1 MRSVF
6 SSWVGKL
13 TGCALCLIVLAAS
26 ADARLISFRGTL
38 PDVLPGIDGNGN
50 ADFGNTS
57 DASVK
62 VTVNTREERILIQAR
77 GKVQNLSRRSFRA
90 EDSFVGLQA
99 FGLVVVSDLYQVS
112 SRGSASFTGRVY
124 AL

>member
-1 MRSVF
+1 MLKVLNG
-6 SSWVGKL
+6 WVGKVV
-13 TGCALCLIVLAAS
+13 GCALCLVVVAAS
-26 ADARLISFRGTL
+26 AEAELISFSGSL
-38 PDVLPGIDGNGN
+38 ANVLPGIDAFGN
-50 ADFGNTS
+50 ADFGNTA

-99 FGLVVVSDLYQVS
+99 FGLIVVSDLYQVS